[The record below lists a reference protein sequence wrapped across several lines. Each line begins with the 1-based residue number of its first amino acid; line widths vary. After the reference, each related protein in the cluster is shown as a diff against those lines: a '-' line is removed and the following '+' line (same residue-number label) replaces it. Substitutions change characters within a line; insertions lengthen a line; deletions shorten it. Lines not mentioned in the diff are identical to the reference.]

1 MEAKAITSSFLP
13 ADSWHSHGI
22 QHTWDYSV
30 ASVYSPKNHLPL
42 TCFRQLWGTTAAIS
56 GTDWASLW
64 PTWVP
69 GSWAALRELPLSFLN
84 FDSPALPSALE
95 APKPCI
101 KPLPS
106 WNTSV
111 FCYYDWTLSNNS
123 YTSSEGP
130 SWAIFSFI
138 SIRCHCSK

>member
-13 ADSWHSHGI
+13 ADNWHSHGI
-22 QHTWDYSV
+22 QHTWDCSV
-30 ASVYSPKNHLPL
+30 VSVYSPKSIYPWLASDSCGEQQLLPP
-42 TCFRQLWGTTAAIS
+42 

-64 PTWVP
+64 PPWVP
-69 GSWAALRELPLSFLN
+69 GSWAAQELPLSFSD

-95 APKPCI
+95 TPKPSM

-106 WNTSV
+106 WNTKVFSV
-111 FCYYDWTLSNNS
+111 M
-123 YTSSEGP
+123 SEP
-130 SWAIFSFI
+130 SSWAIFPFI

>member
-42 TCFRQLWGTTAAIS
+42 TCFRQLWGTTAATS

-106 WNTSV
+106 WNTNV
-111 FCYYDWTLSNNS
+111 FS
-123 YTSSEGP
+123 
-130 SWAIFSFI
+130 AIMIEPWVIIVTYQVKAYLKLFFPLFQ
-138 SIRCHCSK
+138 